1 MSHIEPLLIAV
12 KESSTSPGSDK
23 SMKSIE
29 FKKLKQKERINK
41 WNDKKIHGQYL
52 GEVNAKR
59 DNSTRR

>member
-23 SMKSIE
+23 SIKPIE

-41 WNDKKIHGQYL
+41 WNDKKMHGQYL
-52 GEVNAKR
+52 KEVNANGE
-59 DNSTRR
+59 NSTRR